1 MSNSAAK
8 HFPLIAAI
16 DLGSNSFHIVLA
28 ETQPQEI
35 RIIKRIGAKVQL
47 AAGLNEQLQLQ
58 DDAMQRGLD
67 CLRGFTE
74 LIHQLP
80 RGAVRIVG
88 TSSLRIARN
97 RQTFIQ
103 GAEQILGHPIDIIS
117 GREEARLIYLGV
129 AHSLADAPNQRLVID
144 IGGGSTEFIIGQQFE
159 SQLRGSLPMGC
170 VSLTQRFFADGI
182 VTPQGY
188 TQAYTAAR
196 LELSELE
203 HSLRRMG
210 WQDTVGASGTIRSIG
225 LALAEAGLT
234 QGEINRSG
242 LNWLKQQVLDI
253 ADINKIAIPGV
264 KAERSSILPAGLA
277 IMEAIFDA
285 LQISHMTPCDSALR
299 EGLLYD
305 LQARHQHNDI
315 REDSIQELA
324 QRSAVDTYYT
334 QKIERQSLQALAQ
347 VAEAWQLKE
356 EWHSNLLCWAAR
368 TQHIGLDIA
377 HYHYHKH
384 GAYLIEHSDLPGF
397 SRQEQHM
404 LALLVRSH
412 RRNIPLER
420 FAELPKSAA
429 QQLLYLCVVL
439 RVAILLQHIAD
450 NQKLPQ
456 LLLTAKTN
464 HLEIGFP
471 QGWLANNPLTAAYL
485 EKEAQWLARTGFTL
499 SAK

>member
-1 MSNSAAK
+1 MPNSTPK

-28 ETQPQEI
+28 ETQQREI

-58 DDAMQRGLD
+58 DDAMQRGLE
-67 CLRGFTE
+67 CLRDFSE

-80 RGAVRIVG
+80 QGAVRAVG

-103 GAEQILGHPIDIIS
+103 RAEKVLGHPIDIIS

-129 AHSLADAPNQRLVID
+129 AHSLADAPNQRLVVD
-144 IGGGSTEFIIGQQFE
+144 IGGGSTEFIIGQQFK
-159 SQLRGSLPMGC
+159 SQLRGSLQIGC
-170 VSLTQRFFADGI
+170 VTLTQRFFTDGI
-182 VTPQGY
+182 VTPQRY

-196 LELSELE
+196 LELLELE
-203 HSLRRMG
+203 HSLLRMG

-225 LALAEAGLT
+225 LALAKAGLT
-234 QGEINRSG
+234 QGEINSSG

-253 ADINKIAIPGV
+253 ADINKIDIPGI

-285 LQISHMTPCDSALR
+285 LKVNQMTPCDSALR
-299 EGLLYD
+299 EGILYD

-324 QRSAVDTYYT
+324 QRNNVDTDYA
-334 QKIERQSLQALAQ
+334 QKLERQSLQTLAQ
-347 VAEAWQLKE
+347 VADAWQLKE
-356 EWHSNLLCWAAR
+356 KWHSNLLCWAAR
-368 TQHIGLDIA
+368 TQHIGLNIA

-420 FAELPKSAA
+420 FAELPKQAA

-439 RVAILLQHIAD
+439 RVAILLQHIED
-450 NQKLPQ
+450 NQALPK
-456 LLLTAKTN
+456 LLLTAKIN
-464 HLEIGFP
+464 QLAIDFQE
-471 QGWLANNPLTAAYL
+471 GWLANNPLTAAYF
-485 EKEAQWLARTGFTL
+485 EKEAQWLARTDFTL